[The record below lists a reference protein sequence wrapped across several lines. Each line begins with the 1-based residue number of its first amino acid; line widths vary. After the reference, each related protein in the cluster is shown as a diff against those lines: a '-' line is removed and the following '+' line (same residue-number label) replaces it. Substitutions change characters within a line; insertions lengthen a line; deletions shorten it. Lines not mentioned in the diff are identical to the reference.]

1 MLCVSCETLQIDLG
15 GFEALSCGRVLM
27 IIAILLAREV
37 FQQGVESH
45 SGCPGRG
52 PFRVPHGGGLCLV
65 SSSRCADEL
74 ICLEAGEV
82 FLERKACITDINNFS
97 VFFFFV
103 MSIQSLSKCST
114 VQGQRGH
121 MSIYALREFPLW
133 FRRLMAWLVSVEAQ
147 VQTLA
152 GPVG

>member
-37 FQQGVESH
+37 FQQDVESH

-52 PFRVPHGGGLCLV
+52 PFPVPHSGGLCLV
-65 SSSRCADEL
+65 SSSCCADEL
-74 ICLEAGEV
+74 ICLEVGEV

-97 VFFFFV
+97 VFFFFFFFFCNV
-103 MSIQSLSKCST
+103 NTI
-114 VQGQRGH
+114 V
-121 MSIYALREFPLW
+121 I
-133 FRRLMAWLVSVEAQ
+133 
-147 VQTLA
+147 
-152 GPVG
+152 